1 MPPSSEPP
9 TPVLKPDIKYTHIFI
24 NNEWHKSV
32 SGKVSHFYLDFL
44 ELCTVLLLQYP
55 TSKTKYIYRIYFTV
69 FQTFPTVNPV
79 TEEVI
84 CHVQEGDKA
93 DVDIAVAAAK
103 KVK

>member
-1 MPPSSEPP
+1 M
-9 TPVLKPDIKYTHIFI
+9 
-24 NNEWHKSV
+24 
-32 SGKVSHFYLDFL
+32 YL
-44 ELCTVLLLQYP
+44 
-55 TSKTKYIYRIYFTV
+55 TV

-103 KVK
+103 KVKRIYIKAFSIIFILFFAFVVLIY